1 MAVLVEDSAAVT
13 GVFFAAAA
21 LGLAHYTS
29 NTVYDAI
36 GSISIGGIVNL
47 WTVLPTIPVLFYWQD
62 PTLWV
67 VPVDRNSQSSNNTPS
82 HQLPSSFSLP
92 DGSGATRG
100 SVAIM
105 S

>member
-36 GSISIGGIVNL
+36 GSISIGGIVSL
-47 WTVLPTIPVLFYWQD
+47 RTVLPAIPMPFHWQD
-62 PTLWV
+62 PAL
-67 VPVDRNSQSSNNTPS
+67 
-82 HQLPSSFSLP
+82 
-92 DGSGATRG
+92 
-100 SVAIM
+100 
-105 S
+105 